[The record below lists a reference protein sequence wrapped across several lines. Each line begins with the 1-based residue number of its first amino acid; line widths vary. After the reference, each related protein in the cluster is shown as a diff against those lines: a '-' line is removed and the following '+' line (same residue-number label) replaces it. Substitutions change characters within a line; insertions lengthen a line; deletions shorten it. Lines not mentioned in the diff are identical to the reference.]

1 MSFILHGVN
10 EQSCS
15 LDSKFLLELRLIVY
29 HKLLRHGLF
38 CYFSRAKWLGYE
50 AALLACRSVMT
61 AQRGVETSGLF
72 VLFSC
77 CVMFRLSEY
86 CDVLRLWM
94 KQAWTRDSP
103 ICAATQVQAG
113 WLMNRGSIPVS
124 RKKLLSFRKRPDRF
138 TTQIKRQRR
147 PENVSSI
154 SSCARLKVHG
164 CHTHTHTH
172 AHTHTIIFP
181 YVPYLNGVESN

>member
-15 LDSKFLLELRLIVY
+15 LDSKFLLELCLIVY

-61 AQRGVETSGLF
+61 AQRGVETGGVF

-77 CVMFRLSEY
+77 CVVFKLSEY
-86 CDVLRLWM
+86 CDVLR
-94 KQAWTRDSP
+94 
-103 ICAATQVQAG
+103 
-113 WLMNRGSIPVS
+113 
-124 RKKLLSFRKRPDRF
+124 F
-138 TTQIKRQRR
+138 
-147 PENVSSI
+147 
-154 SSCARLKVHG
+154 
-164 CHTHTHTH
+164 
-172 AHTHTIIFP
+172 
-181 YVPYLNGVESN
+181 